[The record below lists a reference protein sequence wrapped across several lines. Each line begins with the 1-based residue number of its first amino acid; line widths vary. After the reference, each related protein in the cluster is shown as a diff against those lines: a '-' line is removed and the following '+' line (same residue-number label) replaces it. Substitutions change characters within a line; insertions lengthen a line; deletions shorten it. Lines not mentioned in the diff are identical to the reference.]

1 MGEERTRPA
10 CGLSRTGTPPFKLKE
25 AWWKPLEGPVRV
37 KLSETGLEGARLLLL
52 ATKDVEEELGAC
64 ELLMLTLGV
73 FVIVIA
79 LLPTLIG
86 SWPEPMSLRTSWP
99 EGGDELTGNSCGGLL
114 EGF

>member
-1 MGEERTRPA
+1 M
-10 CGLSRTGTPPFKLKE
+10 
-25 AWWKPLEGPVRV
+25 EGPVRV

-99 EGGDELTGNSCGGLL
+99 EGGDELAGNSCGGLL